1 MMRRV
6 FDPSDASWSSAK
18 LIIKGVL
25 QGIVSAAPFVST
37 FIAIALIPVAFLFTH
52 AYLSGKRHLPYHK
65 LTGTVG
71 ILWDLSAS
79 LFYMIFRV
87 SSQVTGAVLIYGAV
101 HGTIAAVVILFELIV
116 LGTGVMQWRTG
127 KKSNLHTRATPILY
141 VIWFIAF
148 FSGEAFYILSYLL

>member
-1 MMRRV
+1 M
-6 FDPSDASWSSAK
+6 
-18 LIIKGVL
+18 G
-25 QGIVSAAPFVST
+25 AAPFVST

-71 ILWDLSAS
+71 ILWDLIAS
-79 LFYMIFRV
+79 FFYMIFRV

-101 HGTIAAVVILFELIV
+101 HGTIAAVVILFEFIV
-116 LGTGVMQWRTG
+116 LGTGLLQWRTG
-127 KKSNLHTRATPILY
+127 KKSDLHKKTTPILY

-148 FSGEAFYILSYLL
+148 LSGEAFYIINYLL

>member
-1 MMRRV
+1 M
-6 FDPSDASWSSAK
+6 
-18 LIIKGVL
+18 G
-25 QGIVSAAPFVST
+25 AAPFVST

-71 ILWDLSAS
+71 ILWDLIAS
-79 LFYMIFRV
+79 FFYMIFRV

-101 HGTIAAVVILFELIV
+101 HGTVAAIVILFEFIV
-116 LGTGVMQWRTG
+116 LGTGLLQWRTG
-127 KKSNLHTRATPILY
+127 KKSNLHKKTTPILY

-148 FSGEAFYILSYLL
+148 LSGEAFYIINYLL

>member
-1 MMRRV
+1 M
-6 FDPSDASWSSAK
+6 
-18 LIIKGVL
+18 G
-25 QGIVSAAPFVST
+25 AAPFVST

-65 LTGTVG
+65 VTGTVG

-87 SSQVTGAVLIYGAV
+87 SSQVTGAVLVYGAV
-101 HGTIAAVVILFELIV
+101 HGTIAAIVILFEIVV
-116 LGTGVMQWRTG
+116 LGTGLMQWRT
-127 KKSNLHTRATPILY
+127 KTKSNIHKKATPILY

-148 FSGEAFYILSYLL
+148 LSGETFYIINYLL